1 MRKQMNA
8 SPHITNAWSAVFSMS
23 LCVAILITSEFMPIS
38 LLTPIADGLNISQ
51 GQAGQAISIS
61 GLFAVLASL
70 LITTVAGQVNRK
82 IILIAMTSLLLIS
95 LVMIASAP
103 NYTLLMIA
111 RAILGICV
119 GGFWSLGTAV
129 IMRLVSKESVP
140 KAISIMFTG
149 QAVAAAFAAPIGS
162 YLGDIIGWR
171 GVFWGIVPI
180 VIINLVWQLWV
191 LPSMPANEKQSFG
204 SLLSLLK
211 RRYFVRG
218 LVASLFVF
226 AGAFSMF
233 TYLRPFLESVTQVSV
248 VTLSQLLLMLGVA
261 GFLGSWLG
269 GKYANSYAIK
279 LVQTVPIVMAL
290 VTMGLLGFG
299 HYVIV
304 TALLLIIW
312 GVMNTAMS
320 IGWMSWLSQN
330 IDDAPE
336 AAGSLFVA
344 TVQVAIMMGAAI
356 GGILLDHISIY
367 ATFIGSASLSII
379 AIIILLKGHKLRNPA
394 NV

>member
-1 MRKQMNA
+1 MNA

>member
-1 MRKQMNA
+1 
-8 SPHITNAWSAVFSMS
+8 
-23 LCVAILITSEFMPIS
+23 
-38 LLTPIADGLNISQ
+38 
-51 GQAGQAISIS
+51 
-61 GLFAVLASL
+61 
-70 LITTVAGQVNRK
+70 
-82 IILIAMTSLLLIS
+82 
-95 LVMIASAP
+95 
-103 NYTLLMIA
+103 
-111 RAILGICV
+111 
-119 GGFWSLGTAV
+119 
-129 IMRLVSKESVP
+129 
-140 KAISIMFTG
+140 
-149 QAVAAAFAAPIGS
+149 
-162 YLGDIIGWR
+162 
-171 GVFWGIVPI
+171 
-180 VIINLVWQLWV
+180 
-191 LPSMPANEKQSFG
+191 
-204 SLLSLLK
+204 
-211 RRYFVRG
+211 
-218 LVASLFVF
+218 VASLFVF